1 MAKDTFFCPKMT
13 LNCRGKIKNLS
24 TPLVMGILNIAPD
37 SFYDGGRYTDIHSM
51 LNKAASM
58 VSEGAD
64 IIDVGAASTR
74 PGAALIDPTNEINK
88 LRPALKHL
96 NREFPDTI
104 ISVDTYHSST
114 VAMAIDEGA
123 HMINDISAGSFDPQM
138 FATIAAYNIPYII
151 MHIQG
156 TPETMQLNPSYDNII
171 NDMVGYFS
179 RKIIELNNLGVH
191 DVIIDPG
198 FGFGKTLEHNYHIL
212 SEMDFLRM
220 FERPILVGL
229 SRKSMINRVLS
240 INPEKAL
247 NGTTVL
253 NTIALM
259 KGADILRVHDV
270 KEARETIKI
279 MGMIN
284 AKPR

>member
-24 TPLVMGILNIAPD
+24 TPLVMGILNITPD
-37 SFYDGGRYTDIHSM
+37 SFYDGGRYTDKHTM
-51 LNKAASM
+51 HEKAAAM
-58 VSEGAD
+58 VSAGAD

-74 PGAALIDPTNEINK
+74 PGAALIDPTEEISK
-88 LRPALKHL
+88 LRPVIRHL
-96 NREFPDTI
+96 SREFPDTV
-104 ISVDTYHSST
+104 ISVDTYHAST
-114 VAMAIDEGA
+114 VAVAVDEGA
-123 HMINDISAGSFDPQM
+123 HMINDISAGSIDPKM
-138 FATIAAYNIPYII
+138 FKTIAAYNIPYII

-156 TPETMQLNPSYDNII
+156 TPENMQINPTYNNII
-171 NDMVGYFS
+171 GEMADYFCE
-179 RKIIELNNLGVH
+179 KLAILNNMGVH

-198 FGFGKTLEHNYHIL
+198 FGFGKTVAHNYQVL
-212 SEMDFLRM
+212 SEMDFLQV
-220 FERPILVGL
+220 FERPVLVGL
-229 SRKSMINRVLS
+229 SRKSMINKVLG
-240 INPEKAL
+240 INPDNAL

-279 MGMIN
+279 MEMMNSKIT
-284 AKPR
+284 